1 MNKVWNMVQ
10 NSKGKNNKTNV
21 HHLKD
26 GHDTLTSE
34 QDISNKLGQ
43 TFPKNSSTQN
53 YHSEFK
59 KSKKQK
65 EQTKLN
71 FKSKKLEEYNPF
83 SLDELRKSL
92 DKAHDTACGPNDIH
106 FQLLKHLPES
116 ALQTLLELMNDIW
129 ETGDLPSIWKLANV
143 IHIPKPGKDHS
154 EPSKYRP
161 ISITSCVC
169 KAMERIQWRSVLFVE
184 ETGGLGE
191 NHRPVAIYKYSA
203 YIYISCEIIG
213 L

>member
-10 NSKGKNNKTNV
+10 NIKGKNNKTNV

-71 FKSKKLEEYNPF
+71 FKSKKF
-83 SLDELRKSL
+83 EL
-92 DKAHDTACGPNDIH
+92 
-106 FQLLKHLPES
+106 
-116 ALQTLLELMNDIW
+116 
-129 ETGDLPSIWKLANV
+129 
-143 IHIPKPGKDHS
+143 
-154 EPSKYRP
+154 
-161 ISITSCVC
+161 
-169 KAMERIQWRSVLFVE
+169 
-184 ETGGLGE
+184 
-191 NHRPVAIYKYSA
+191 
-203 YIYISCEIIG
+203 
-213 L
+213 